1 MSSKFKKYHGQIDLN
16 SFNNSHT
23 QTFFFLHEHIE
34 NYKITSPRILE
45 IGCSGG
51 YFSSTL
57 KDHGYYVYGVE
68 PFTDEAFKEG
78 LVDDFFY
85 GSVEDF
91 CTKPDSNIYHS
102 FDAIILGDVLEHLLD
117 PENTLIK
124 LTAFLNPIGVIIASI
139 PNITHIGIQR
149 MISDRQWMYQK
160 YGILDSTHLR
170 FFSWTSINELFI
182 KAGLGINRKYNVLM
196 PEFKVYPSAESAIT
210 FSNNSPLNPELHT
223 LQFVIRASKNSLPQK
238 AYIDTYPKNILIIS
252 RNPGSS
258 LTILR
263 LIKPLHAFIS
273 TFNGKIS
280 VLQDIECQKYHLT
293 WADVI
298 IAHRDLS
305 IHTLEIIREARKLGT
320 PVIYD
325 IDDLLTQ
332 IPEWSQGRIN
342 QTENTLIE
350 HVISTANLVTCTS
363 KHLQNELKKFSDNVK
378 IVPNV
383 LIQKKSNLENTQKHH
398 STECTLILASS
409 DTVVVDFIINP
420 LKQLCQEFPSIKI
433 VTIGQIS
440 YALKGI
446 SSQLTEYKYCQ
457 PDEFSSI
464 LNSIKNGIG
473 LIPLDNSLFSSCKS
487 SIKYFHYTSCGIV
500 TIASNVKP
508 YSDDIKNGE
517 NGILVDNTTEC
528 WLNSI
533 KKLIN
538 DSKLR
543 QLILIKAIR
552 TWQNYGSKET
562 AIHAWKQAFYGLPK
576 PTLKC

>member
-1 MSSKFKKYHGQIDLN
+1 MSNKLKKYHGYIDLTAL
-16 SFNNSHT
+16 NNSHT
-23 QTFFFLHEHIE
+23 QTFIFLNEHIE
-34 NYKITSPRILE
+34 NNKIQFPRILE

-68 PFTDEAFKEG
+68 PFTDEALKEG

-117 PENTLIK
+117 PETTLIK
-124 LTAFLNPIGVIIASI
+124 LTAFLNTKGVIIASI

-160 YGILDSTHLR
+160 YGILDSTHLK

-182 KAGLGINRKYNVLM
+182 KSGLGINRKYNVLI
-196 PEFKVYPSAESAIT
+196 PEFKVYPSADSAIT
-210 FSNNSPLNPELHT
+210 FLNNAPLNPEMHT
-223 LQFVIRASKNSLPQK
+223 FQFVIRASKNSLPQK
-238 AYIDTYPKNILIIS
+238 AYIDTHPKNILIVS
-252 RNPGSS
+252 RNPYSS

-263 LIKPLHAFIS
+263 LLKPLHAFIS
-273 TFNGKIS
+273 KFNGKIV
-280 VLQDIECQKYHLT
+280 VLQDTECKIDHIA
-293 WADVI
+293 WADVLI
-298 IAHRDLS
+298 VHREIS
-305 IHTLEIIREARKLGT
+305 IHTLEIIKETRKIGT

-325 IDDLLTQ
+325 IDDLLTNL
-332 IPEWSQGRIN
+332 PDWSQGRIN
-342 QTENTLIE
+342 QAEITLIE
-350 HVISTANLVTCTS
+350 HVISTANIVTCTS
-363 KHLQNELKKFSDNVK
+363 KHLQSELNKFSDNVK

-383 LIQKKSNLENTQKHH
+383 IIQKNSNLESTQKHY
-398 STECTLILASS
+398 SNECTLILASS
-409 DTVVVDFIINP
+409 DTVIVDFIINP
-420 LKQLCQEFPSIKI
+420 LKQLCEEFPNLKI
-433 VTIGQIS
+433 VAIGQIS
-440 YALKGI
+440 YGLKAI

-457 PDEFSSI
+457 PDEFSNI

-508 YSDDIKNGE
+508 YSDDIRNGE
-517 NGILVDNTTEC
+517 NGILVNNTTEC
-528 WLNSI
+528 WLNAT
-533 KKLIN
+533 KKLID

-543 QLILIKAIR
+543 QLMLIKAIR
-552 TWQNYGSKET
+552 MWQNNGSRET
-562 AIHAWKQAFYGLPK
+562 AIRAWKQAFYGLPK
-576 PTLKC
+576 PALKC